1 MLPSKRLQVAIAS
14 GGHVG
19 GSLWVGGISPFAE
32 LELWRGFMVNEL
44 WRGFMVNRGWRTEI
58 QRAGRLRQTSRY
70 GWSVFACRRRPLM
83 NSPRR
88 QRRPDY
94 PSEK

>member
-1 MLPSKRLQVAIAS
+1 MLPSKRLQVALAS

-19 GSLWVGGISPFAE
+19 GSLWVGGIFSFAE
-32 LELWRGFMVNEL
+32 LELWRVFMVNEL
-44 WRGFMVNRGWRTEI
+44 RRGLMVNRGWRTEI
-58 QRAGRLRQTSRY
+58 QRAGHLRQTSRY
-70 GWSVFACRRRPLM
+70 GWSFSACRRRPLM